1 MYVRL
6 HWVFYKFPWRGAV
19 DAHWHDNKYPLL
31 KCRQLIEPKMRY
43 DEMNPNFSMFE
54 MKKFIQILSEREQ
67 DQDEYAN
74 WLTNEFQK
82 IIDRRNE
89 EFAQKKYYESSAIT
103 TGVVTTPLYEDI
115 FDRMSS
121 EDIEDDVDDDIKETD
136 EDFEHRCLQAGYT
149 HYTVWI
155 IKGLHREMSPKK
167 IIENIR
173 KMKQRTEQM
182 LDGFFDKHSAVSVII
197 PQSHIFIIDFMKS
210 GLFGFDEQFIED
222 HKIDLDENSI
232 VIRFAYTPDPSDSIA
247 KTVRFMYAYHNIN
260 QSPLVNSNN
269 GRYYLNG
276 YSYIRN
282 YLDKWVSVMN
292 CNFRVICDIIQTKKT
307 PDLNSIVL
315 SATTIFN
322 LHLSYD
328 LYKDEHPADAKKVV
342 RRKLEE
348 YHKERK
354 NSQITN

>member
-1 MYVRL
+1 MRDWTLDYSNGDCGLTFAFAIKRFDRLYDFLVLMSSLYNLCTMKKAPESMYVRL

-19 DAHWHDNKYPLL
+19 DAHWHGNKYPLL

-67 DQDEYAN
+67 DQDDYAN

-103 TGVVTTPLYEDI
+103 TGLVTTPLYEDI
-115 FDRMSS
+115 FDQLSS

-182 LDGFFDKHSAVSVII
+182 LDGFFDEHSAVSVII
-197 PQSHIFIIDFMKS
+197 P
-210 GLFGFDEQFIED
+210 
-222 HKIDLDENSI
+222 
-232 VIRFAYTPDPSDSIA
+232 
-247 KTVRFMYAYHNIN
+247 
-260 QSPLVNSNN
+260 
-269 GRYYLNG
+269 
-276 YSYIRN
+276 
-282 YLDKWVSVMN
+282 
-292 CNFRVICDIIQTKKT
+292 
-307 PDLNSIVL
+307 
-315 SATTIFN
+315 
-322 LHLSYD
+322 
-328 LYKDEHPADAKKVV
+328 
-342 RRKLEE
+342 
-348 YHKERK
+348 
-354 NSQITN
+354 